1 MEVEYRYFIYTCNS
15 TARDAT
21 LGVLY
26 GYKALLHAATVVMA
40 LKTRKVRVKGLDD
53 YREIVLATYVSSF
66 VLVIIL
72 VFTYTVADQINLFT
86 VLTSFSL
93 FVGATVIMVLVFV
106 PKVTISSCCCFV
118 ACCSCVAGDEE
129 DVVVVVLLLL
139 LIMWRM
145 LCRLCSKV

>member
-15 TARDAT
+15 TARDIT

-118 ACCSCVAGDEE
+118 ACCSCVADDEK
-129 DVVVVVLLLL
+129 DVVVVVVLLLL
-139 LIMWRM
+139 L
-145 LCRLCSKV
+145 C

>member
-1 MEVEYRYFIYTCNS
+1 MEVEYRYFVYTCNS
-15 TARDAT
+15 TARDIT

-40 LKTRKVRVKGLDD
+40 LKTRKVKVKGLND

-93 FVGATVIMVLVFV
+93 FVGATATMVLVFV
-106 PKVTISSCCCFV
+106 PKVTTCSCCCFV
-118 ACCSCVAGDEE
+118 VCCSCIVDDEE
-129 DVVVVVLLLL
+129 DVVVVVLLLMMMMML
-139 LIMWRM
+139 L
-145 LCRLCSKV
+145 LCCCCC

>member
-1 MEVEYRYFIYTCNS
+1 MEYQYFVYTCNS
-15 TARDAT
+15 TARDIT

-40 LKTRKVRVKGLDD
+40 LKTRKVKVKGLND

-93 FVGATVIMVLVFV
+93 FVGATATMVLVFV
-106 PKVTISSCCCFV
+106 PKVTTCSCCCFV
-118 ACCSCVAGDEE
+118 ACCSCVVDDEE
-129 DVVVVVLLLL
+129 DVVVVVLLL
-139 LIMWRM
+139 MMMRM
-145 LCRLCSKV
+145 LLLCCCCC